1 MKRNGYSKRLSSSAR
16 TVIVSIRAS
25 TLVRLMSSHIRR
37 LPALGLGF
45 QFPPLYCNCTKATF
59 EASHMAKVLQGK
71 RLKPQITQ
79 IAQIKNQKFLW
90 IINHGDTETQRLRY
104 KAIVPINKYTV
115 GIRSAVGLSPAIG
128 RPQGVGAT
136 FILLKMSKY
145 SC

>member
-16 TVIVSIRAS
+16 TFIVSIRAS

-59 EASHMAKVLQGK
+59 EASPMAKVLQGK

-104 KAIVPINKYTV
+104 KAIIPINKYTV
-115 GIRSAVGLSPAIG
+115 KLSAGGLSPAIEIG
-128 RPQGVGAT
+128 
-136 FILLKMSKY
+136 
-145 SC
+145 